1 MTVPEAGIAAIA
13 SAVPAR
19 EVTNDELERE
29 HPDWRMA
36 VVARRTGVLSR
47 RWCEPHE
54 TSLDLAITAT
64 SALFA
69 RVDRTAAEVDT
80 ILFCTQTPDF
90 VMPPNACLLQARLGI
105 PSSAAALDFS
115 LACSGFLYGLYLA
128 RGLIGSGSARTVLLV
143 TAETYSKLFSRDDR
157 GPATLFGDGAAATL
171 ITDDAVGIG
180 RVLLGTDGS
189 AHAMFYVP
197 AGGSRH
203 PSTPETC
210 APVTDRFGNR
220 RSAEQLVMLGAAVLA
235 FVDREVVPFVRR
247 AMSELGVGWAD
258 LDLVVF
264 HQASLAT
271 LDLLAARLD
280 IPRDK
285 MFTNLERVGNTV
297 SASIPMALRDAAD
310 QGRLQA
316 GAKVLVVGFGV
327 GMSWGACVLTWNAA

>member
-1 MTVPEAGIAAIA
+1 VTQPEAGIAAITY
-13 SAVPAR
+13 AVPAR
-19 EVTNDELERE
+19 EVTNEDLARE

-54 TSLDLAITAT
+54 TALDLAVTA
-64 SALFA
+64 SAALFERVA
-69 RVDRTAAEVDT
+69 RKPEDVDA

-128 RGLIGSGSARTVLLV
+128 RGLICSGSARTILLV
-143 TAETYSKLFSRDDR
+143 TAETYSKLFSPDDR

-171 ITDDAVGIG
+171 ITDDRRGIG
-180 RVLLGTDGS
+180 PVVLGTDGS

-197 AGGSRH
+197 AGGTRH

-220 RSAEQLVMLGAAVLA
+220 RSAEQLVMHGAAVLA

-247 AMSELGVGWAD
+247 AMAQLSVRWAD
-258 LDLVVF
+258 LDLAVF
-264 HQASLAT
+264 HQASRATLELLAT
-271 LDLLAARLD
+271 RLD
-280 IPRDK
+280 VPADK
-285 MFTNLERVGNTV
+285 MFSNLERVGNTV

-310 QGRLQA
+310 QGRLQS

-327 GMSWGACVLTWNAA
+327 GMSWGACVLTWNAT